1 MGRPAGPAA
10 WGIPGSYRDALE
22 RRRNVPMRSRRAVMA
37 AMGLDPDATPD
48 ARAPVVLA
56 RPGESLPVAG
66 ELRLEDGTTLGPLD
80 ALPSDLPVGYHRLD
94 DRHLFVAPQRCH
106 LPRGLRE
113 WGWIVQLY
121 AARSAG
127 SWGHGDLADLR
138 LLGELARSHGAG
150 FVAASPT
157 WAPNPGAAN
166 PEASPYF
173 PSSRRFQ
180 SPLYVRLEAVPG
192 AEALGTDLVRLA
204 AAGRAL
210 NESPRIDRAAVQEL
224 KLRGLAAIW
233 MAADRP
239 GVPELFRR
247 EIGPSLRR
255 WATFA
260 AISEWQGVGWR
271 SWPAELRDP
280 DGAAV
285 RAFAADSAARI
296 AFHEWVQWVSDRQ
309 LAAAGAAIPIINDL
323 PVGAA
328 PDGFDAWEWQHL
340 LADGASMGVP
350 PDRFNLAGQDW
361 GIPPMVPHR
370 LRESGHGPFIA
381 TVRAALRHAGGV
393 RLDHVLGLFRQWW
406 VPRGFDPT
414 LGAYVGFP
422 TDELLA
428 VLAIESARAGALII
442 GEDLGT
448 VPRGVRTRLA
458 RASVLSTRLL
468 YFERRAPAAYP
479 RGALAAIT
487 THDLP
492 TLTGLW
498 TGTDLADQVA
508 AGQPPDAAE
517 LEGLRRRVASLTG
530 VPADADTAAVVLS
543 AHRVLAAAPPA
554 LVGATLEDA
563 MLVAERP
570 NMPGTVPPARSNWS
584 TALPRPIESLARD
597 PFVTQLVA
605 ALRR

>member
-1 MGRPAGPAA
+1 MPGPTGPAA
-10 WGIPGSYRDALE
+10 WGIPGSYRDAHE
-22 RRRNVPMRSRRAVMA
+22 RRRVVPLRSRRAVMA
-37 AMGLDPDATPD
+37 AMGLDPDALPD
-48 ARAPVVLA
+48 PRPAVILA
-56 RPGESLPVAG
+56 RPGERLPLAG
-66 ELRLEDGTTLGPLD
+66 ELSLEDGTALGRVE
-80 ALPSDLPVGYHRLD
+80 ALPPDLPIGYHHLD
-94 DRHLFVAPQRCH
+94 DRHLFVAPRRCH

-113 WGWIVQLY
+113 WGWVVQLY

-127 SWGHGDLADLR
+127 SWGHGDFADLR
-138 LLGELARSHGAG
+138 LLGDLAREQGAG

-157 WAPNPGAAN
+157 WAANPGAAR

-173 PSSRRFQ
+173 PSSRRFG
-180 SPLYVRLEAVPG
+180 SPLYVRLEAILG
-192 AEALGTDLVRLA
+192 AEALGTELVRLS

-210 NESPRIDRAAVQEL
+210 NGSTHIDRAAVQEL

-233 MAADRP
+233 EATDRP
-239 GVPELFRR
+239 GIPDAFRGA
-247 EIGPSLRR
+247 IGPSLRR

-271 SWPAELRDP
+271 SWPVELQDP
-280 DGAAV
+280 DGPAV
-285 RAFAADSAARI
+285 RAFATRSAARI
-296 AFHEWVQWVSDRQ
+296 AFHEWVQWVIDRQ
-309 LAAAGAAIPIINDL
+309 LAAAGAAISIVNDL

-328 PDGFDAWEWQHL
+328 PDGFDAWEWRHL
-340 LADGASMGVP
+340 LADGATMGVP

-361 GIPPMVPHR
+361 GIPPLVPHR
-370 LRESGHGPFIA
+370 LRASGHAPFIA
-381 TVRAALRHAGGV
+381 TVRAGLRHAGGL

-406 VPRGFDPT
+406 VPSGVDPT

-468 YFERRAPAAYP
+468 YFERRPPAAYP

-492 TLTGLW
+492 TMAGLW
-498 TGTDLADQVA
+498 SGSDLADQVA
-508 AGQPPDAAE
+508 AGQPPDPAE
-517 LEGLRRRVASLTG
+517 LDGLRRRVAAVTG
-530 VPADADTAAVVLS
+530 VAPDTATETV
-543 AHRVLAAAPPA
+543 VLAAHRALAGAPSA

-563 MLVAERP
+563 MLVTERP
-570 NMPGTVPPARSNWS
+570 NMPGTVPPARDNWS
-584 TALPRPIESLARD
+584 TALPRSIESLAGD
-597 PFVTQLVA
+597 PFVGQLVA